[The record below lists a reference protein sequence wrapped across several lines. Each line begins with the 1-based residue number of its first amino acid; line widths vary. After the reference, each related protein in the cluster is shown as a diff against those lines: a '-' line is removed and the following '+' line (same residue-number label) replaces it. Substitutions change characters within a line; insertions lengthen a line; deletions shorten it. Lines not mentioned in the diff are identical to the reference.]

1 MTTLGSDVTIVYREH
16 HGPVY
21 TKHLTI
27 IFECI
32 VLEWYIRHINKTHET
47 YKQVVSGLD
56 RFFFFLQYLI
66 GLKDAVKTI
75 SDIFFLF

>member
-1 MTTLGSDVTIVYREH
+1 MTTLGSDVTIVYRER

-56 RFFFFLQYLI
+56 RFLFFF
-66 GLKDAVKTI
+66 A
-75 SDIFFLF
+75 IFNRVEGRSENNL